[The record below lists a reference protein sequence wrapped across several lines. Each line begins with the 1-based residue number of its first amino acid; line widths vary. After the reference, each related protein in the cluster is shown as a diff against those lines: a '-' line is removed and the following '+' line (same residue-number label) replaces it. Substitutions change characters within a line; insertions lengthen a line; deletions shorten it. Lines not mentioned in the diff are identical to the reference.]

1 MKKDYL
7 YIDKYPGN
15 EVIKKATKSLALTR
29 DDTVNLLGLGK
40 EACIDLSDAELKFC
54 WHLIDNGMNAEKAY
68 EDCKINGKPGLK
80 KDTIH
85 KNAKK
90 LMNDSRISKF
100 LRLAVEKH
108 IVTLS
113 DNLDMQLLYM
123 YLKRAFYDVAT
134 YYNDDGSVRNL
145 SEIDPSDRCVIDGY
159 KTQVYGKDADVSVT
173 TLILADRSVALKTL
187 NEYSKSLRNVE
198 KVAITNTDDKEM
210 SQDDLINYYANMSDD
225 ALKEI
230 AKSVG

>member
-1 MKKDYL
+1 MKK
-7 YIDKYPGN
+7 G
-15 EVIKKATKSLALTR
+15 TKSLVFPVVEKGTKSLVLTR
-29 DDTVNLLGLGK
+29 DDTISLLGLGK

-68 EDCKINGKPGLK
+68 VDCKINNRTDLK
-80 KDTIH
+80 RDTIH

-90 LMNDSRISKF
+90 LMNDSRISRF

-108 IVTLS
+108 IVAMS

-134 YYNDDGSVRNL
+134 YYNDDGSAKDL
-145 SEIDPSDRCVIDGY
+145 SDIDPPDRCVIDGY

-173 TLILADRSVALKTL
+173 TMILADRNAALKTL
-187 NEYSKSLRNVE
+187 NEYSKSLRNVD
-198 KVAITNTDDKEM
+198 KVAITNTDDNEM
-210 SQDDLINYYANMSDD
+210 SESELMDYYTNMSDD
-225 ALKEI
+225 ELKEI
-230 AKSVG
+230 AKRVG